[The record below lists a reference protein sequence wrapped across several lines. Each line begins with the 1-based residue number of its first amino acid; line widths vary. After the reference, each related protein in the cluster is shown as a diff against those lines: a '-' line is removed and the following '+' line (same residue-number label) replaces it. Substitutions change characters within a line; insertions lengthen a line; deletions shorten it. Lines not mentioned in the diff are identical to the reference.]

1 MVAVVGSW
9 KIRAKTEKIAKGL
22 SQTGF
27 GRSPADQAD
36 AEKIGHF
43 TEVTRANS
51 VAFPPDDFYRT

>member
-9 KIRAKTEKIAKGL
+9 KIRPKTEKIAKGL

-36 AEKIGHF
+36 AEKM
-43 TEVTRANS
+43 RA
-51 VAFPPDDFYRT
+51 FYGSDKGELFCFSP